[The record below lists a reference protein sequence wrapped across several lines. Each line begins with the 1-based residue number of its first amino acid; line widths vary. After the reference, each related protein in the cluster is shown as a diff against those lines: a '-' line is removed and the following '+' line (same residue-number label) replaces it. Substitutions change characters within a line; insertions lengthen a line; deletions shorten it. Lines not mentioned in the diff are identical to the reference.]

1 MGVLYQYFS
10 ASTDAEA
17 ARAISMPGGP
27 GRPPQS
33 EVSRRGWKL
42 GRRTTPT
49 LPEFDTALTGG
60 LDPVVQMG
68 TLEAQLTG
76 RDYDAI
82 TAGPRSGHMVASADG
97 GQPFVIALTDELK
110 DALASADPDQL
121 RSAAGP
127 WSQTEEFFG
136 KGDPNILPGAL
147 RELAELA
154 RRANASNRRLYCWV
168 CV

>member
-1 MGVLYQYFS
+1 MGVLFDYFS
-10 ASTDAEA
+10 AATDTEA
-17 ARAISMPGGP
+17 ATAIRLPGGP
-27 GRPPQS
+27 GQPPPS
-33 EVSRRGWKL
+33 EPSRRGWMP
-42 GRRTTPT
+42 GRRVAA
-49 LPEFDTALTGG
+49 LPEFDTAL
-60 LDPVVQMG
+60 LYDIDPVVQMG

-82 TAGPRSGHMVASADG
+82 TTGPRSGHMVASADG
-97 GQPFVIALTDELK
+97 GQPFVIAITDELK
-110 DALASADPDQL
+110 DALASATDDQL
-121 RSAAGP
+121 RSAARP

-136 KGDPNILPGAL
+136 QGDPDILAGAL